1 MNHRRPQVRVLGG
14 NFAGLGCAQK
24 VREFTGAT
32 VRITDRR
39 RALRL
44 TRPIRCRRT

>member
-32 VRITDRR
+32 VRITACRW
-39 RALRL
+39 ALRL
-44 TRPIRCRRT
+44 TRPRRCSST